1 MTSAPDFSLPI
12 PEAEDRL
19 KSSALISWLT
29 DHMRQAPLPFAE
41 YMAAVL
47 YHPQWGYYG
56 SGQVQF
62 GQGGDFVTAPER
74 SPLFAAGLVYEW
86 QQALASGCG
95 TAVGEFGA
103 GSGQLALDFLT
114 ECAARGCLPS
124 QYVIIEIS
132 PALQARQQ
140 ARLRAELPEA
150 LWQRLRWVSALE
162 ALSPAWPGGMLLANE
177 VLDAMPVTRFRWVPG
192 RADSA
197 CAVGVGLQGERFA
210 WVDLGSSAELTA
222 ALQPYEGWWPPEDLP
237 DTPIM
242 AEINLALGE
251 WLAALYRA
259 VAAPKA
265 TRVYL
270 LDYGASAQ
278 ELYRPD
284 RQDGSLRCHYRHRAH
299 DDPFVYPGL
308 QDITAWVDFSRTAAL
323 AARAGWRVDGE
334 RSQAS
339 WLLGTDVPDRFTAMM
354 AAAPDRRQAAAL
366 AQGFKEL
373 VMPTEMGERFRVLRL
388 NRPAEVS

>member
-1 MTSAPDFSLPI
+1 MIAPPDFSLPI

-19 KSSALISWLT
+19 KSSALISWLSEQ
-29 DHMRQAPLPFAE
+29 MRQAPLPFAE

-62 GQGGDFVTAPER
+62 GDGGDFVTAPER

-86 QQALASGCG
+86 QQARASGCG
-95 TAVGEFGA
+95 TAVGELGA

-114 ECAARGCLPS
+114 ECAARGCVPS

-140 ARLRAELPEA
+140 ARLRAELPDT
-150 LWQRLRWVSALE
+150 LWQRLRWVSALD
-162 ALSPAWPGGMLLANE
+162 ALDSAWPGGVLLANE
-177 VLDAMPVTRFRWVPG
+177 VLDAMPVTRFRWMPG
-192 RADSA
+192 QADSA
-197 CAVGVGLQGERFA
+197 RALGVGLHGERFG
-210 WVDLGSSAELTA
+210 WVDLGSSPGLSA
-222 ALQPYEGWWPPEDLP
+222 ALEPYEGWWSAEDLP
-237 DTPIM
+237 RAPVM

-251 WLAALYRA
+251 WLAALYGS

-265 TRVYL
+265 TRAYL

-284 RQDGSLRCHYRHRAH
+284 RQDGTLRCHYRHRAH

-308 QDITAWVDFSRTAAL
+308 QDITAWVDFTRTAEL

-339 WLLGTDVPDRFTAMM
+339 WLLGTDVPDRFSQMM
-354 AAAPDRRQAAAL
+354 AAATDRRHAAAL

-388 NRPAEVS
+388 TRPAAV

>member
-1 MTSAPDFSLPI
+1 MTAAPDFSLPV

-19 KSSALISWLT
+19 KSSALIVWLS
-29 DHMRQAPLPFAE
+29 DQMRQAPLSFDD

-62 GQGGDFVTAPER
+62 GLGGDFVTAPER

-86 QQALASGCG
+86 QQALSSGCG
-95 TAVGEFGA
+95 TAFGEFGA
-103 GSGQLALDFLT
+103 GSGQFALDFLT
-114 ECAARGCLPS
+114 QCAAQGCLPS
-124 QYVIIEIS
+124 HYVIIEIS
-132 PALQARQQ
+132 PALRARQQ
-140 ARLRAELPEA
+140 ARLRAALPEA
-150 LWQRLRWVSALE
+150 LWQRLRWVSALD
-162 ALSPAWPGGMLLANE
+162 ALDLAWPGGVLLANE
-177 VLDAMPVTRFRWVPG
+177 VLDAMPVTRFRWLPG

-197 CAVGVGLQGERFA
+197 CAVGVGLQGERFG
-210 WVDLGSSAELTA
+210 WVDLGAQPELSA
-222 ALQPYEGWWPPEDLP
+222 ALKPYEGWWAPEDLP
-237 DTPIM
+237 SEPIM
-242 AEINLALGE
+242 AEINLALGD

-259 VAAPKA
+259 VATPKA

-270 LDYGASAQ
+270 FDYGASAQ

-284 RQDGSLRCHYRHRAH
+284 RQDGTLRCHYRHRAH

-308 QDITAWVDFSRTAAL
+308 QDITTWVDFTRTADL
-323 AARAGWRVDGE
+323 AARAGWQVDGE

-339 WLLGTDVPDRFTAMM
+339 WLLGTDVPERFSQLM
-354 AAAPDRRQAAAL
+354 AAASDRRQATAL

-388 NRPAEVS
+388 SRPAGM